1 MSTSEPSLAFDG
13 ECAFAVSTGKR
24 DVKGSPKHQL
34 TSGDTTYQFSNG
46 AARFLWRVLPGREE
60 KADAAWTAR

>member
-1 MSTSEPSLAFDG
+1 MSTSEPNLAFDG

-24 DVKGSPKHQL
+24 DVKGSPKHRL

-46 AARFLWRVLPGREE
+46 AAWFL
-60 KADAAWTAR
+60 